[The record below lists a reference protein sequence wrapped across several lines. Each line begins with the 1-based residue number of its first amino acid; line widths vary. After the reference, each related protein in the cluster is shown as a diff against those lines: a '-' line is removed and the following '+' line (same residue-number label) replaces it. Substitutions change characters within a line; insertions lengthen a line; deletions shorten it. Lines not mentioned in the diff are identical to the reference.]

1 MLRDPRLVLLRRW
14 LCVIPGVL
22 LVALAAGLTP
32 AGAQDSQVSVAE
44 ATLRW
49 GMNSEANNR
58 SPIPGPEGIFNF
70 FSSGRI
76 PKPSNGVVA
85 PGQWAQSTGSV
96 RIEKWNG
103 SSYQPATWS
112 GLGSDSSGMTIPSFL
127 SGRYSGH
134 QFVFTKG
141 VGTLDRATGTAR
153 IQWRGDVSVIF
164 YGGMVF
170 FYLSDPLLEVA
181 EGQATLKATVSG
193 FGSSQD
199 NPDVSFPVAPREV
212 IVAQMPAV
220 ALGELGF
227 TATPSYDGVRTNVL
241 GQSVTGSFPQS
252 FVSAMEPFGTAPFW
266 HNSGGSLDQA
276 KRPQPLTVSYEEGR
290 PQQPAAPPV
299 TAPRPEITNTAKE
312 APAPRSVPTSANPGA
327 LNAPAPEAPP
337 EPAGS
342 ALMGAA
348 DGSGLVPTTSSA
360 ALHLV
365 AAQARPPSRWTPLL
379 GWYLGAGLFLL
390 AGFILVSSLLLPTS
404 PSRRRTTSGR

>member
-1 MLRDPRLVLLRRW
+1 MRDPSRGLLRRW
-14 LCVIPGVL
+14 LGVIGVVL
-22 LVALAAGLTP
+22 LVALVAGSTPVAAQE
-32 AGAQDSQVSVAE
+32 AQVSVAD

-70 FSSGRI
+70 FSAGKI
-76 PKPSNGVVA
+76 PKPSNGAVA
-85 PGQWAQSTGSV
+85 PGQWAQATGSV
-96 RIEKWNG
+96 RVEKWNG
-103 SSYQPATWS
+103 SSYQPATWG
-112 GLGSDSSGMTIPSFL
+112 GLGTDSSGMTIPSFR

-141 VGTLDRATGTAR
+141 VGTVDRATGTAR
-153 IQWRGDVSVIF
+153 VQWRGDVSVIF

-181 EGQATLKATVSG
+181 GGQATLKATISG

-199 NPDVSFPVAPREV
+199 NPEVSFPVAPREV
-212 IVAQMPAV
+212 IVAEMPAV
-220 ALGELGF
+220 DLGELGF
-227 TATPSYDGVRTNVL
+227 TATPSYDGVRTSVL

-276 KRPQPLTVSYEEGR
+276 KSPQPLTVSYVEDR
-290 PQQPAAPPV
+290 PLQPAAPPV
-299 TAPRPEITNTAKE
+299 TVPRPEITNTAKE
-312 APAPRSVPTSANPGA
+312 APTPKSVSTRDSPDA
-327 LNAPAPEAPP
+327 LNAPAPEAPS

-342 ALMGAA
+342 AQMGAA
-348 DGSGLVPTTSSA
+348 DGSGSVPSTSSA
-360 ALHLV
+360 ALHL
-365 AAQARPPSRWTPLL
+365 AAEARSPSRWNPLL

-390 AGFILVSSLLLPTS
+390 AGSTLMSSLLPATS
-404 PSRRRTTSGR
+404 PSRRRNTSGH